1 MQAQAALPA
10 LAVAAAIGLAG
21 CGGHARSAHAR
32 AASTATPA
40 PAPAAAAGSGGGS
53 ASAVQRQF
61 VAVVQ
66 RVSPSVVQIQTS
78 QGLGSG
84 IVFDRKGDIVTNA
97 HVVGSSRR
105 FTVTL
110 AGGVRHAATLVGTYP
125 QNDLAV
131 IHLQGATPRP
141 ATFADSS
148 KIAVGDFALAIG
160 NPLGLRS
167 SVTEGIVS
175 SVGRTVPEGNGVV
188 LPSAIQTS
196 AAINPGNSGGALVDL
211 GAHVIGIPTLA
222 ATDPE
227 FNGAQAPG
235 IGFAIPSNTV
245 RTIAGKLVAGGGQ
258 VPQQGRGYLGVE
270 VATLIGGGV
279 AVEQVVAGGP
289 AARAG
294 MRAGDVITAVAGQ
307 STPTADTLTS
317 VLQTLRPG
325 QRVPVQV
332 ERQDGSQRTLQITL
346 GSQPG

>member
-1 MQAQAALPA
+1 
-10 LAVAAAIGLAG
+10 
-21 CGGHARSAHAR
+21 
-32 AASTATPA
+32 
-40 PAPAAAAGSGGGS
+40 
-53 ASAVQRQF
+53 VQRQF
-61 VAVVQ
+61 VDVV
-66 RVSPSVVQIQTS
+66 RRISPSVVQIQTGA
-78 QGLGSG
+78 GLGSG
-84 IVFDRKGDIVTNA
+84 IVFDRKGDVVTNA

-105 FTVTL
+105 FQVTL
-110 AGGVRHAATLVGTYP
+110 AGGGKHPATLVGTYP

-141 ATFADSS
+141 AVFADSS

-196 AAINPGNSGGALVDL
+196 APINPGNSGGALVDL
-211 GAHVIGIPTLA
+211 DAHVIGIPTLA

-245 RTIAGKLVAGGGQ
+245 RSIAGKLVARGQ

-279 AVEQVVAGGP
+279 VVEQVQSGGP

-294 MRAGDVITAVAGQ
+294 MRPGDVITAVAGQ
-307 STPTADTLTS
+307 DTPTADTLTS

-332 ERQDGSQRTLQITL
+332 ARQDGSQRTLQVTL